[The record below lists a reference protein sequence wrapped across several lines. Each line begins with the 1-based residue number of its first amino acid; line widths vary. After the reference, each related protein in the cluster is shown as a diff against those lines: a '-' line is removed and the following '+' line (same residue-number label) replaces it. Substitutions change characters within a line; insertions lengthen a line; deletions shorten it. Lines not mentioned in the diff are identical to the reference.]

1 MSICQNPKRGASFR
15 SALLVS
21 ALTVSTGA
29 SFANELAEEKRED
42 TITVYGTSN
51 PIPVFEYPGQVSVID
66 REAIDTFAPSS
77 PSDMLRDVPGVDFA
91 GGPRRTGEAP
101 SIRGLSGENVLI
113 LLDGARQSF
122 ISAHDG
128 RFFLDPEIIG
138 TAEVVRGPA
147 SALYGSGAVGGVL
160 AFETV
165 DAADLLRDG
174 ETWGARLRGGYQS
187 VNEEGFG
194 TLTAFGEHQGLD
206 VLASFGL
213 RQSSDISLG
222 SGADLPSD
230 DEIET
235 GLVKFGYTFTDAFS
249 ADVSWQ
255 RFANSA
261 IEPNNGQGT
270 LGTGD
275 ELLDRDV
282 DKDITSE
289 LWRTGLNF
297 DPSSDLIDANLTVY
311 QSTSS
316 VDEFDPTTGRTTIRE
331 IETTGLSLRNAARFR
346 LGDIAATFTLGGD
359 WYEDEQ
365 TGTDTD
371 SEGGERAGVPDGGSE
386 FMGVFVQLEAEIDR
400 PLGLPGS
407 LTLIPSVRYD
417 EFESQADLD
426 ADASQDDAISPRF
439 AASYG
444 PTPWFRIFGSYSEGF
459 RAPSINELYLDGV
472 HFSVP
477 HPSLFDPAMGQF
489 VFVSN
494 NFVPNADLEPESSET
509 IEFGAGV
516 DFRDTLSDGDRLQG
530 KISYY
535 QSDVEDLINLTV
547 DFAYD
552 ATCFAPPNYF
562 PCTAGTTNS
571 ANVDSAELEGVEAE
585 FAYDA
590 DRFYGRL
597 TYASI
602 DGTDNATG
610 EDVGA
615 LTPDRLALDFG
626 VKATEWNLRF
636 GARLQIAGEFE
647 RRSLDAE
654 GALVVAEERDGY
666 TVMDLYTTWR
676 PGFAEDLRFDIG
688 VDNIFEEDYERVFA
702 GVSEPG
708 RNFKIAASYQF
719 GG

>member
-1 MSICQNPKRGASFR
+1 MFQRRKFSR
-15 SALLVS
+15 SELLRTTLFLSAFAL
-21 ALTVSTGA
+21 STGQ
-29 SFANELAEEKRED
+29 ANAEGEDEKRED
-42 TITVYGTSN
+42 AITVYGTSN
-51 PIPVFEYPGQVSVID
+51 PIAVIDYPGQVTVID
-66 REAIDTFAPSS
+66 REAIDTFSPSS
-77 PSDMLRDVPGVDFA
+77 PSDLLRDVPGVDFA

-160 AFETV
+160 AFETL
-165 DAADLLRDG
+165 DAEDLLRDG
-174 ETWGARLRGGYQS
+174 EHWGARIRGGYQS
-187 VNEEGFG
+187 VNEESFG
-194 TLTAFGEHQGLD
+194 TLTAFGQNAGLD
-206 VLASFGL
+206 VIASFGL
-213 RQSSDISLG
+213 RQSGDIELG

-235 GLVKFGYTFTDAFS
+235 GLVKLGYSFNEAFS

-275 ELLDRDV
+275 ALLDRNV
-282 DKDITSE
+282 DKDIESE
-289 LWRTGLNF
+289 IWRTGLNF
-297 DPSSDLIDANLTVY
+297 NPATDLIDTQFTYY

-316 VDEFDPTTGRTTIRE
+316 VDEFDPTTDRTTIRE
-331 IETTGLSLRNAARFR
+331 IETTGLSLRNASRFTI
-346 LGDIAATFTLGGD
+346 GGVQSTFTLGGD

-365 TGTDTD
+365 TGSDTTSID
-371 SEGGERAGVPDGGSE
+371 GARAGVPNGSSE
-386 FMGVFVQLEAEIDR
+386 FMGVFAQLEAEIDR
-400 PLGLPGS
+400 PFGLPGN
-407 LTLIPSVRYD
+407 LILIPSVRFD
-417 EFESQADLD
+417 EFESTAALD
-426 ADASQDDAISPRF
+426 AEDSKDDEVSPRF

-444 PTPWFRIFGSYSEGF
+444 PVEWLRIFGSYSQGF

-477 HPSLFDPAMGQF
+477 HPTLFNPAMGQF

-494 NFVPNADLEPESSET
+494 NFVPNSALKPESSET
-509 IEFGAGV
+509 VEFGVGV
-516 DFRDTLSDGDRLQG
+516 DFSDAFVGGDRFQG
-530 KISYY
+530 KVSYY

-547 DFAYD
+547 NFAYD
-552 ATCFAPPNYF
+552 PTCFAPPGFF
-562 PCTAGTTNS
+562 PCSAGTTNS
-571 ANVDSAELEGVEAE
+571 ANVDSAELEGIEAE

-590 DRFYGRL
+590 DRFYGRA
-597 TYASI
+597 TFATI
-602 DGTDNATG
+602 EGTDNATD

-615 LTPDRLALDFG
+615 LTPDRFALDLG
-626 VKATEWNLRF
+626 VKVPEWNARF
-636 GARLQIAGEFE
+636 GTRIQIAGEFE
-647 RRSLDAE
+647 RQ
-654 GALVVAEERDGY
+654 ALNSDGVLTVTEERDGY
-666 TVMDLYTTWR
+666 TALDLYASWS
-676 PGFAEDLRFDIG
+676 PGFAEGLRFDVG
-688 VDNIFEEDYERVFA
+688 VENVFEEDYERVFA

-708 RNFKIAASYQF
+708 RNFKIAASYQL
-719 GG
+719 GS